1 MRLISNYPKVLYCLS
16 KSASKDPCLSKD
28 LKKLDS
34 SSTSFN
40 ANGFINS
47 SIFSVGTKPNLL
59 LLLINFFFFN
69 ISIFLRTVSVGIPIR
84 FAKAKIVNFFYYKIY
99 QDFLIL

>member
-1 MRLISNYPKVLYCLS
+1 MSLISNYPKVLNCLS
-16 KSASKDPCLSKD
+16 KSESKDPRLSKD

-34 SSTSFN
+34 SSTSIN

-59 LLLINFFFFN
+59 LLLINF
-69 ISIFLRTVSVGIPIR
+69 LRSLDKRGSLD
-84 FAKAKIVNFFYYKIY
+84 ALLDNQYKT
-99 QDFLIL
+99 LG

>member
-1 MRLISNYPKVLYCLS
+1 MGSYQNQMSLISNYPKVLNCLS
-16 KSASKDPCLSKD
+16 ISASKDPYLSKD
-28 LKKLDS
+28 LMKLDS

-59 LLLINFFFFN
+59 LLLINFFFL
-69 ISIFLRTVSVGIPIR
+69 ISQ
-84 FAKAKIVNFFYYKIY
+84 FFFELS
-99 QDFLIL
+99 QLEFQ